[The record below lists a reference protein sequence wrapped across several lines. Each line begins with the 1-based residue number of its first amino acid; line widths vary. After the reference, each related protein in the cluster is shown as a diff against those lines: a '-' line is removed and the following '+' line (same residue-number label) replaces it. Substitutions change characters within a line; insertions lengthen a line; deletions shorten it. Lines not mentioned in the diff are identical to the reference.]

1 MGLPAIPNAPQ
12 DITPETFFGSWLPE
26 QAANYKDLAA
36 QFAGD
41 IVAGMSIRVTGDGGG
56 EWTCSIS
63 KDGLKIN
70 SGLSDDSAVTVIID
84 AASFKKAVTGDIK
97 MSPPADAAVPSPEE
111 AQSKMKDL
119 LDAVKEIHG
128 MMKYTITY
136 PDGDDFVSFVKFAGP
151 LKDEPDVGITME
163 KEDADALAAGELN
176 PQAAFMAGKLQ
187 IEGDMTLL
195 MQLAPLISM

>member
-1 MGLPAIPNAPQ
+1 MGLPEIPNAPA
-12 DITPETFFGSWLPE
+12 DITPEAFFGSWLPE
-26 QAANYKDLAA
+26 QAENFKDMAA

-63 KDGLKIN
+63 KDGLKID
-70 SGLSDDSAVTVIID
+70 SGLNDDSPVTVIID
-84 AASFKKAVTGDIK
+84 GASFKKAVTGEIK

-111 AQSKMKDL
+111 AQAKIKDSIA
-119 LDAVKEIHG
+119 AVKEIQG
-128 MMKYTITY
+128 MMKYTIKY
-136 PDGDDFVSFVKFAGP
+136 PEGDDFVSCIKFAGP
-151 LKDEPDVGITME
+151 LKDEPDVGITMD

-195 MQLAPLISM
+195 MQLAPLMS